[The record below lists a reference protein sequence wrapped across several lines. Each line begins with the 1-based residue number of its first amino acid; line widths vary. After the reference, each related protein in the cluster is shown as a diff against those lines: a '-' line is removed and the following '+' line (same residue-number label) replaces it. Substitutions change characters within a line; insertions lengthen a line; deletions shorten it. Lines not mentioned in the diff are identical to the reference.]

1 MHSVYDN
8 LEFKSDKD
16 KQSWMRLQAF
26 LANPAKVA
34 LAKAS
39 QEVAVASYQA
49 VKAEEKI
56 AREKRKEVNVWYHEN
71 EVAFYTLDLYNRENR
86 VWPAVD
92 VKLSLAFFRN
102 DRGIVQ
108 FGYSVCS
115 KYDEYDK
122 NFAKALLK
130 DKLTEN
136 PENCCLFV
144 IASKDNFKREQL
156 LSLCLME
163 LYSSAFR
170 ESFDMPQKLRKL
182 ILNHLSIQCLDNTAI
197 IR

>member
-1 MHSVYDN
+1 MKALDRYRRH
-8 LEFKSDKD
+8 
-16 KQSWMRLQAF
+16 QAF

-39 QEVAVASYQA
+39 QEVAIASYQA

-92 VKLSLAFFRN
+92 VKLSLAFSRN
-102 DRGIVQ
+102 DAGVVQ
-108 FGYSVCS
+108 YVYSVCS
-115 KYDEYDK
+115 KFDEYDK
-122 NFAKALLK
+122 NFAKSLLK
-130 DKLTEN
+130 SKLNED
-136 PENCCLFV
+136 PENCISFV
-144 IASKDNFKREQL
+144 MASKEGLKREQL
-156 LSLCLME
+156 LSLCLMD
-163 LYSSAFR
+163 LYTTAFR
-170 ESFDMPQKLRKL
+170 SGTEMPQKLRKL